1 MIHVELIL
9 IQLVDPVGKTILA
22 VPGVGVTRTHVGACF
37 QSSEKAKGF
46 GSRPIDA
53 VRVYFRGTGVSV
65 RVGVNV
71 VWVGEMTL
79 AVHENVLCFV
89 CRGGNYVC
97 VCRVP
102 WWLVV
107 RTDFRL
113 LRAFGPRSDY
123 DRLLHRDH
131 PPPSVE

>member
-71 VWVGEMTL
+71 VWVGEITL
-79 AVHENVLCFV
+79 AVHSDVLSLWCVVAGFMCV
-89 CRGGNYVC
+89 SVAFPGGLWC
-97 VCRVP
+97 EQI
-102 WWLVV
+102 
-107 RTDFRL
+107 
-113 LRAFGPRSDY
+113 
-123 DRLLHRDH
+123 
-131 PPPSVE
+131 SVS